1 MKENCRDDEQKV
13 PRRVSRMAKG
23 TAFTLRFMN
32 GVFCDVKYEKGE
44 NYKESGVFS

>member
-1 MKENCRDDEQKV
+1 MMNKRFPGESLEWQK
-13 PRRVSRMAKG
+13 G
-23 TAFTLRFMN
+23 QRFVN